1 MAAEGLPVAGP
12 AGGLPGWELEAWY
25 QDLQE
30 VLAAAEPTGLP
41 APWGAE
47 QVSGGAG
54 DALRG
59 EVGQGVSV
67 IWDWLLFFPVGG
79 AIRDSPAV
87 GPEGSGSVPES
98 CELDAAL
105 TAELQE
111 LLGPHSVAGTEAVQP
126 PDPALCRSS
135 PTPVGTE
142 DEQAGHKAKRKRG
155 SGVTANKALAKN
167 REQSNEQR
175 VLELTAR
182 NEQLRE
188 EIRRLSAEVE
198 NTRRALIN
206 RIVNL
211 RQT

>member
-47 QVSGGAG
+47 QEGPSETAP
-54 DALRG
+54 L
-59 EVGQGVSV
+59 
-67 IWDWLLFFPVGG
+67 W
-79 AIRDSPAV
+79 

-175 VLELTAR
+175 VLELTAH